1 MSKGLQASEQES
13 GEGLQVVIGQ
23 ASGGGREGTVSSHED
38 TLCPLGGGVWVPFME
53 GWGSGGTH
61 RCVSE
66 RSPLRAFLEMEPISL
81 SSMKLWREAGVTG
94 RPTELQGTH
103 PMKAIG
109 PLEGAEFSSN
119 TMDNPKESLSKTSP
133 CQSPSRQF

>member
-1 MSKGLQASEQES
+1 M
-13 GEGLQVVIGQ
+13 VIGQ

-109 PLEGAEFSSN
+109 PLEGAEFQYHGQSQGKPLKNLSL
-119 TMDNPKESLSKTSP
+119 PKS
-133 CQSPSRQF
+133 QPSILGAMKLAP